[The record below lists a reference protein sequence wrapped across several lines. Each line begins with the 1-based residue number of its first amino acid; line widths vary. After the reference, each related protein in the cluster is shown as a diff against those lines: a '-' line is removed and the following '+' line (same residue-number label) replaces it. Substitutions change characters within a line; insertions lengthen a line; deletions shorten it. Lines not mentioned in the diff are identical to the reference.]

1 MSRNWAICIGINRYY
16 SLKPLKYAMQ
26 DASAM
31 QAFFEQERFERVFYF
46 SDDSPEIDTPRGA
59 LRSLP
64 TYANLKRFLREFQA
78 SKLSVGDNL
87 WFFFAG
93 HGELHG
99 GHDYL
104 MPIDADPGNVEE
116 TALKIDDIAASLRC
130 CGADNTVLLLDAC
143 RSEGKRGP
151 VGIGTNE
158 QPGVVTIYACSARQ
172 SSYEIDE
179 LAHGAFTY
187 ALLEGLR
194 LQGANSCATVQRID
208 QYLRQQVPV
217 LIDRYQKG
225 PQMPYTV
232 VEPLAK
238 NCLILLPER
247 ARLEDVQS
255 LKIAAYQAENKTDWD
270 FAQQLWVRVLGASR
284 VDQDAIEGLQRIA
297 LKRVAP
303 SVAESVTFATAG
315 SRDVSAP
322 MRGESLPQ
330 QAELKVEVTPADSG
344 SVAFEVVQVDS
355 RGNVTQCQQQRA
367 IHRQQDLGDGIVL
380 ELVQIPGGSFEMGT
394 PAGAGYDD
402 ERPQHRVSVM
412 PFLMGQ
418 MPVTQGQWRA
428 VSALPRVERDLKPD
442 PSRFK
447 GAKRPVEQISWDEAE
462 EFCRRLTKHSGREY
476 RLPSEAEWEYACRA
490 RTTSAFYFGETLT
503 SEIANYNATYTY
515 GQGPKG
521 KYRKETTEVG
531 SFPANGFSL
540 YDMHGNVWEWCQD
553 YWHGS
558 YEGAPSDGSAWVTGG
573 DVSKRLLRGGSWSY
587 VPDYCRSANR
597 NRSARGGRYSYVGF
611 RVVCAA
617 SWTLK

>member
-1 MSRNWAICIGINRYY
+1 MSKNWAICIGINGYY
-16 SLKPLKYAMQ
+16 SLKSLKYAVQ

-31 QAFFEQERFERVFYF
+31 QAFFEQEKFEQVFYF
-46 SDDSPEIDTPRGA
+46 SDDSPEIDTPQGA

-93 HGELHG
+93 HGELHS

-151 VGIGTNE
+151 VGIGTDE
-158 QPGVVTIYACSARQ
+158 QPGVVIIYACSARQ

-179 LAHGAFTY
+179 LEHGAFTY

-208 QYLRQQVPV
+208 QYLQQQVPM
-217 LIDRYQKG
+217 LSKRYQKG
-225 PQMPYTV
+225 SQTPYTV

-255 LKIAAYQAENKTDWD
+255 LKLAAYQAENKTDWD
-270 FAQQLWVRVLGASR
+270 FAQQLWIRVLGASR

-297 LKRVAP
+297 LKRVGP

-315 SRDVSAP
+315 SRNVAAP
-322 MRGESLPQ
+322 TRAEPKPQ
-330 QAELKVEVTPADSG
+330 QVEIAVEAALADSIE
-344 SVAFEVVQVDS
+344 FEVVQVD
-355 RGNVTQCQQQRA
+355 GQGKITQR
-367 IHRQQDLGDGIVL
+367 RQERTICRQEDLGQGIAL
-380 ELVQIPGGSFEMGT
+380 DLVPIPGGTFQMGS
-394 PAGAGYDD
+394 PEGQGYND
-402 ERPQHRVSVM
+402 ERRQHRVTVS
-412 PFLMGQ
+412 PFLMGRYA
-418 MPVTQGQWRA
+418 VTQAQWQA
-428 VSALPRVERDLKPD
+428 VSALPKVERDLESD
-442 PSRFK
+442 PSSFK
-447 GAKRPVEQISWDEAE
+447 GTERPVEKISWDDAV
-462 EFCRRLTKHSGREY
+462 EFCRRLTAYSGREY
-476 RLPSEAEWEYACRA
+476 RLPSEAEWEYGCRA
-490 RTTSAFYFGETLT
+490 GTTTAFHYGETLT
-503 SEIANYNATYTY
+503 SEIANYNASNTY
-515 GQGPKG
+515 GSGPKG
-521 KYRKETTEVG
+521 EYRRETTAVG
-531 SFPANGFSL
+531 SFPANAFGL
-540 YDMHGNVWEWCQD
+540 YDMHGNVLEWCQD
-553 YWHGS
+553 YWHDS
-558 YEGAPSDGSAWVTGG
+558 YAGAPSDGSAWIEGEDASG
-573 DVSKRLLRGGSWSY
+573 RLLRGGSWGSI
-587 VPDYCRSANR
+587 PGNCRSAVR
-597 NRSARGGRYSYVGF
+597 YGHARDSRDTVVGF

-617 SWTLK
+617 SWTLA